1 MTKEFSNKKNTDA
14 ADIALKSV
22 IWVGFMLSTITSSV
36 SLGFAI
42 IPTADGFLASVIGE
56 FYSTNTKFVQTISWG
71 AISVVLFRMCQVVD
85 FNIIATIGKF
95 FATEAFAA
103 FGSYKGVFARFSVF
117 RSAAAIFAGLIF
129 GAGFTLS
136 FVTSVNGSNLIK
148 AFVAPKVNAKQ
159 YDVIVAERDKQ
170 AVSATKLQDEKI
182 AKLEANKKA
191 AIANAGNHEL
201 KKQAKKGN
209 AWANTEL
216 ERQRTAAAKTYD
228 RQIAATEKARTAAAT
243 AFEERYKGIEKA
255 KIAAADA
262 DIEKTISQAGTIG
275 ALTKGFGVLP
285 LIIGV
290 LGMIILSISEVAAQ
304 APAPTSAPR
313 SKSKGNVTL
322 TPPPTRAQSQSSYP
336 NFH

>member
-1 MTKEFSNKKNTDA
+1 MSKEFTNKKNTDA
-14 ADIALKSV
+14 ADLALKSV
-22 IWVGFMLSTITSSV
+22 IWVGFMISTITSCV
-36 SLGFAI
+36 SLSFAI
-42 IPTADGFLASVIGE
+42 IPTADNFLASVIGE
-56 FYSTNTKFVQTISWG
+56 WYATNTMYCQTITWG
-71 AISVVLFRMCQVVD
+71 VIAYGLFRACEVID
-85 FNIIATIGKF
+85 FKIIATIGKF

-117 RSAAAIFAGLIF
+117 RTAAAVFAGLIF
-129 GAGFTLS
+129 SAGFILS
-136 FVTSVNGSNLIK
+136 FVTSVNGADLIK
-148 AFVAPKVNAKQ
+148 VFVAPKVNAKQ
-159 YDVIVAERDKQ
+159 YDSIIAERDKQ
-170 AVSATKLQDEKI
+170 AVSATKLQDEKL
-182 AKLEANKKA
+182 AKLEADKKA
-191 AIANAGNHEL
+191 AIANAGNPEL
-201 KKQAKKGN
+201 KKQAKKGD

-216 ERQRTAAAKTYD
+216 EKQQTAAAKAYD

-262 DIEKTISQAGTIG
+262 DVNKTISQAGTIG

-313 SKSKGNVTL
+313 NKGKGNVTL
-322 TPPPTRAQSQSSYP
+322 TPPPTRSQSQSGYS